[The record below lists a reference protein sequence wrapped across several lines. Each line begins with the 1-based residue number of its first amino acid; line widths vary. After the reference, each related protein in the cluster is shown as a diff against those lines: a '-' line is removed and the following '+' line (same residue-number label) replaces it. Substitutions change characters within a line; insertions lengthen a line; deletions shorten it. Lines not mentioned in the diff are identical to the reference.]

1 MDNLPDLSGQPA
13 WVVIVVVGLTAI
25 ASLGGTVLQRT
36 EKRRK
41 RKRES
46 SDDRTVEQQHRVPSL
61 PGGQVDALSVSV
73 QALADAGRRADA
85 EAEQAR
91 AETRAVR
98 RRLEEVL
105 HERNEA
111 MRARDRALVDLQRCD
126 VEVANLRAKLNGDAS

>member
-25 ASLGGTVLQRT
+25 ASLAGAVLQRT
-36 EKRRK
+36 EKRKK
-41 RKRES
+41 RRRES
-46 SDDRTVEQQHRVPSL
+46 DDEHAIEHRDRVPSL
-61 PGGQVDALSVSV
+61 PSGQVDALSVSV

-98 RRLEEVL
+98 QRLEAVL

-111 MRARDRALVDLQRCD
+111 MRARDRAIVDLQRCD
-126 VEVANLRAKLNGDAS
+126 VEVDRLRAKLNGGA